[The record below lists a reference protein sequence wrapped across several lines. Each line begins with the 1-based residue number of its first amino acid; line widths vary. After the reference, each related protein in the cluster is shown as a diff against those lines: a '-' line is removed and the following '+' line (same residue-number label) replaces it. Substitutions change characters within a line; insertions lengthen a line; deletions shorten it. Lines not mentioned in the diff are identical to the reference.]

1 MQAGTTTP
9 PEESSSNAQESN
21 ASSSSNRR
29 RRGALSCA
37 ECRRSNLRSGR
48 VSHRLKLRCDRQVP
62 CHSCVKRGC
71 SSICPDGQLTTG
83 KGNRFVLANTE
94 ELHEKI
100 IQLQDRISSLENAL
114 ATLQAAHSSQPHP
127 LLREDLLELKAPLGT
142 ELAPSQVKRRRTEVQ
157 DRVEAEQGP
166 EVLDALGTLTIESEG
181 RSVFYGGTAGA
192 EFLLKPDESLDVK
205 PSISTSAGRPG
216 FTVNIELQHL
226 AQSFPFTPV
235 RGSEKDVKKQLRAL
249 LPTADKAWTI
259 CEFYFMHATWL
270 YNPIPRSQFIETI
283 FNRMY
288 RTPTNVDACS
298 AHQYSVMFGVLAVG
312 IQLNTDL
319 PAYHQDAEQYHMLA
333 RAALALD
340 CSAENTTVS
349 AIQSIL
355 LMCYFCQ
362 LTDNKDSPMHH
373 WALIGLGMKLAV
385 GIGLHRDGKRWDLEP
400 AEAELRR
407 ALWWEL
413 RAFDA
418 WVAVGLGRPPSI
430 AAIHTDTEWPKD
442 PEAKMNEDGLI
453 EPSYQR
459 VKFVFARLLLEI
471 LDGAFSATAPS
482 YEKVLKLH
490 RRLREFEWPPHLHV
504 PGFLGNK
511 YKETVLYVDNSL
523 QLERHTTFCVPE
535 TILMHLHR
543 SFFARAINESPED
556 PLKSRYADSVVAIHE
571 AVLRHLAAVR
581 NLFSLLPD
589 LAMRFWLYW
598 SHSFSG
604 ATILAALVIRCP
616 GSSLSA
622 SALKGLDEVSE
633 LFSQAQNSCRARR
646 ALPTILK
653 LRQRAHHAFKEHHSG
668 RLTMISLD
676 GSPSG
681 NSESGGDDVALL
693 GGRTRIITFQGQ
705 ASDYRSGQSTSSTLS
720 PYSDESSSVASGVT
734 MGDSLN
740 IENLLTEFAR
750 RLRDH
755 SDHCGL
761 AEAATSNAT
770 DLNGIPKDNSL
781 KTFISCWT
789 YSNWKLM
796 HLRCLDAIGRVAFLG
811 TVHRA
816 FLEASITSSDE
827 FMRLGALY
835 GLYTF
840 HMTQPSQLHRI
851 LEIPIP
857 LGNNST
863 PSASTKLI
871 GALVFRRISISS
883 AAQAR
888 SLTAV
893 FSITLNLSVPP

>member
-9 PEESSSNAQESN
+9 PEIESSSNAQESN
-21 ASSSSNRR
+21 TSSSSNRR

-37 ECRRSNLRSGR
+37 ECR
-48 VSHRLKLRCDRQVP
+48 RLKLRCDRQVP

-100 IQLQDRISSLENAL
+100 IQLQDRISSLEGAL
-114 ATLQAAHSSQPHP
+114 GTLQAAHSSQPHP

-142 ELAPSQVKRRRTEVQ
+142 ELAPSQAKRRRTEAR
-157 DRVEAEQGP
+157 DPVEVEQSP

-205 PSISTSAGRPG
+205 PSISSSTGRPG
-216 FTVNIELQHL
+216 FTVNVELQHL
-226 AQSFPFTPV
+226 SQSFPFTPI
-235 RGSEKDVKKQLRAL
+235 RGSEKEVKQQLRAL

-288 RTPTNVDACS
+288 RTPTNIDACS

-312 IQLNTDL
+312 VQLNTDL

-340 CSAENTTVS
+340 CSSENTTIS

-373 WALIGLGMKLAV
+373 WTLIGLGMKLAV

-413 RAFDA
+413 RTFDA
-418 WVAVGLGRPPSI
+418 WVAIGLGRPPSI

-459 VKFVFARLLLEI
+459 VKFVFARLLLEV

-490 RRLREFEWPPHLHV
+490 KRLREFEGPPHLHV
-504 PGFLGNK
+504 PGFFGNK
-511 YKETVLYVDNSL
+511 YKETALYVDNSL

-535 TILMHLHR
+535 TILIHLHR
-543 SFFARAINESPED
+543 SFFARAINESPDD
-556 PLKSRYADSVVAIHE
+556 PLKSRYAESVIAIHE

-589 LAMRFWLYW
+589 LTMRFWLYW

-633 LFSQAQNSCRARR
+633 LLSQAQNSCRARR

-653 LRQRAHHAFKEHHSG
+653 LRQRAHYAFKEYHSG
-668 RLTMISLD
+668 HPTIISLD
-676 GSPSG
+676 SSPSG
-681 NSESGGDDVALL
+681 NSDNGREENALL
-693 GGRTRIITFQGQ
+693 GGRTRVITFQGQ
-705 ASDYRSGQSTSSTLS
+705 ASGYRSDQSTSSTLS
-720 PYSDESSSVASGVT
+720 PYSDESGSVTSGVT
-734 MGDSLN
+734 VGDSLN
-740 IENLLTEFAR
+740 
-750 RLRDH
+750 DPH
-755 SDHCGL
+755 SLDTYMNTYAQGVNIPSSSLSTHHHMDPSNPGFDASCDAPLVTLHPGML
-761 AEAATSNAT
+761 GPQSPTSY
-770 DLNGIPKDNSL
+770 
-781 KTFISCWT
+781 
-789 YSNWKLM
+789 YSYPPTGNYPYPSQQQALSFSHDPNRQPPTPNNVDYTWQALM
-796 HLRCLDAIGRVAFLG
+796 
-811 TVHRA
+811 
-816 FLEASITSSDE
+816 ASIGVQG
-827 FMRLGALY
+827 R
-835 GLYTF
+835 
-840 HMTQPSQLHRI
+840 PS
-851 LEIPIP
+851 
-857 LGNNST
+857 
-863 PSASTKLI
+863 
-871 GALVFRRISISS
+871 
-883 AAQAR
+883 
-888 SLTAV
+888 
-893 FSITLNLSVPP
+893 

>member
-9 PEESSSNAQESN
+9 PEAEGSSNTQESN
-21 ASSSSNRR
+21 TSSSSNRR

-48 VSHRLKLRCDRQVP
+48 TSYRLKLRCDRQVP

-100 IQLQDRISSLENAL
+100 IQLQDRISNLENAL
-114 ATLQAAHSSQPHP
+114 GTLQAAHSSQPHP

-142 ELAPSQVKRRRTEVQ
+142 ELAPSHVKRRRTEVS
-157 DRVEAEQGP
+157 DPVEVEQGP
-166 EVLDALGTLTIESEG
+166 EVLDALGTLTIENEG

-205 PSISTSAGRPG
+205 PSISSSAGRPG
-216 FTVNIELQHL
+216 FTVNVELQHL
-226 AQSFPFTPV
+226 SQSFPFTPI
-235 RGSEKDVKKQLRAL
+235 RGSEKDVKQQLRAL

-298 AHQYSVMFGVLAVG
+298 AHQYSVMFGV
-312 IQLNTDL
+312 QLNTNL

-340 CSAENTTVS
+340 CSSENTTIS

-413 RAFDA
+413 RTFDA
-418 WVAVGLGRPPSI
+418 WVAIGLGRPPSI

-442 PEAKMNEDGLI
+442 PEALVSPRKFWLRQSFMIRVFMFESSIHTDTEWPKDPEAKINEDGLI

-459 VKFVFARLLLEI
+459 VKFVFARLLLEV

-490 RRLREFEWPPHLHV
+490 RRLREFEGPKFVFARLLLEVLDGAFSATAPSYEKVLKLHRRLREFEGPPHLHI
-504 PGFLGNK
+504 PGFFANK
-511 YKETVLYVDNSL
+511 YKETALYVDNSL

-556 PLKSRYADSVVAIHE
+556 PLKSRYAESVIAIHE
-571 AVLRHLAAVR
+571 AVLRYLAAVR

-589 LAMRFWLYW
+589 LTMRFWLYW

-633 LFSQAQNSCRARR
+633 LFSQAQNACRARR

-653 LRQRAHHAFKEHHSG
+653 LRQRAHYAFKEYHSG
-668 RLTMISLD
+668 HPTIIKRLQSSQGTANDSETTSKGPLCFQRVSL
-676 GSPSG
+676 
-681 NSESGGDDVALL
+681 
-693 GGRTRIITFQGQ
+693 R
-705 ASDYRSGQSTSSTLS
+705 
-720 PYSDESSSVASGVT
+720 
-734 MGDSLN
+734 
-740 IENLLTEFAR
+740 
-750 RLRDH
+750 
-755 SDHCGL
+755 
-761 AEAATSNAT
+761 TSN
-770 DLNGIPKDNSL
+770 NN
-781 KTFISCWT
+781 
-789 YSNWKLM
+789 
-796 HLRCLDAIGRVAFLG
+796 
-811 TVHRA
+811 
-816 FLEASITSSDE
+816 IT
-827 FMRLGALY
+827 RW
-835 GLYTF
+835 
-840 HMTQPSQLHRI
+840 
-851 LEIPIP
+851 
-857 LGNNST
+857 
-863 PSASTKLI
+863 
-871 GALVFRRISISS
+871 
-883 AAQAR
+883 
-888 SLTAV
+888 
-893 FSITLNLSVPP
+893 

>member
-9 PEESSSNAQESN
+9 PEAESSSNTQENN
-21 ASSSSNRR
+21 ASSSN
-29 RRGALSCA
+29 GAINAALQK
-37 ECRRSNLRSGR
+37 
-48 VSHRLKLRCDRQVP
+48 LKLRCDRQVP

-127 LLREDLLELKAPLGT
+127 LLREELLELKAPLGT
-142 ELAPSQVKRRRTEVQ
+142 ELAPAQSKRRRTEATNAVG
-157 DRVEAEQGP
+157 EEQGP

-192 EFLLKPDESLDVK
+192 EFLLKPSESLDVK
-205 PSISTSAGRPG
+205 PSISSSVGRPG

-226 AQSFPFTPV
+226 SQSFPFTPI
-235 RGSEKDVKKQLRAL
+235 RGSEKEIKQQLRAL
-249 LPTADKAWTI
+249 LPAADKAWTI
-259 CEFYFMHATWL
+259 CEFYFMNATWL
-270 YNPIPRSQFIETI
+270 YNPIPRSQFIETVRLASGNLIVAHICLLTWVQI

-298 AHQYSVMFGVLAVG
+298 AHQYSVMFGILAVG
-312 IQLNTDL
+312 VQLNTDL
-319 PAYHQDAEQYHMLA
+319 PPYHQDAEQYHMLA

-340 CSAENTTVS
+340 CSSENTTVS

-385 GIGLHRDGKRWDLEP
+385 GIGLHRDGKRWDLDP

-413 RAFDA
+413 RTFDA
-418 WVAVGLGRPPSI
+418 WVAIGLGRPPSI

-442 PEAKMNEDGLI
+442 PEAKMNQDGLI

-459 VKFVFARLLLEI
+459 VKFVFARLLLEV

-490 RRLREFEWPPHLHV
+490 KRLREFEGPPHLHV
-504 PGFLGNK
+504 PGFFGNK
-511 YKETVLYVDNSL
+511 YKETSLYVDNSL

-543 SFFARAINESPED
+543 SFFARAISESPDD
-556 PLKSRYADSVVAIHE
+556 PLQSRYAESVIAIHE

-581 NLFSLLPD
+581 SLFSLLPN

-598 SHSFSG
+598 SHAFSG

-616 GSSLSA
+616 GSSLSI
-622 SALKGLDEVSE
+622 SALKGLDEVSD
-633 LFSQAQNSCRARR
+633 LFSQAQNACRARR

-653 LRQRAHHAFKEHHSG
+653 LRQRAHYAFKEYHSG
-668 RLTMISLD
+668 HPTIISLD
-676 GSPSG
+676 GSPPG
-681 NSESGGDDVALL
+681 NSDSGREENTLL
-693 GGRTRIITFQGQ
+693 GGRTRVITYQGQ
-705 ASDYRSGQSTSSTLS
+705 ASEYRSGQSTSSTLS
-720 PYSDESSSVASGVT
+720 PYSDESGSVASGVAV
-734 MGDSLN
+734 GDSLN
-740 IENLLTEFAR
+740 
-750 RLRDH
+750 DH
-755 SDHCGL
+755 HSLDPYLNTYAQGVNMQPGSLSTHHHIDPTNSGFDPGCDAPLVALHPGML
-761 AEAATSNAT
+761 GPQSPTSY
-770 DLNGIPKDNSL
+770 
-781 KTFISCWT
+781 
-789 YSNWKLM
+789 YSYPPTGNYPYPGQQQPLPFSHDPDRQPPTPNNVDYTWQALM
-796 HLRCLDAIGRVAFLG
+796 
-811 TVHRA
+811 
-816 FLEASITSSDE
+816 ASIGVQG
-827 FMRLGALY
+827 R
-835 GLYTF
+835 
-840 HMTQPSQLHRI
+840 
-851 LEIPIP
+851 
-857 LGNNST
+857 
-863 PSASTKLI
+863 
-871 GALVFRRISISS
+871 
-883 AAQAR
+883 QA
-888 SLTAV
+888 
-893 FSITLNLSVPP
+893 